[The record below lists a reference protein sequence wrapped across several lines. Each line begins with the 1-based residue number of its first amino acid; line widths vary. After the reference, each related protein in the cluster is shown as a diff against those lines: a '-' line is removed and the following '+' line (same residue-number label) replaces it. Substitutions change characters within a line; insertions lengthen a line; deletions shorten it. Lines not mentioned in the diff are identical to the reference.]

1 MAEKNY
7 ITFIDNAG
15 RAIFGEVDTETDVS
29 LKVKNPVMI
38 TVQQQQ
44 NGQMAV
50 QLFPLFFQEFVV
62 PGEGDV
68 RNNFFTYPKSGI
80 AVGSNFEIEP
90 RIVEQY
96 QRIVTPQLVAADTPN
111 NEGGE
116 PEVIKLFDDE

>member
-15 RAIFGEVDTETDVS
+15 RAIFSEVETETDVS

-38 TVQQQQ
+38 TVQQQE

-50 QLFPLFFQEFVV
+50 QLFPLFFQEFVS
-62 PGEGDV
+62 PGDDDV
-68 RNNFFTYPKSGI
+68 RNNFFTYPKSNI
-80 AVGSNFEIEP
+80 AVGSDFNIEP

-96 QRIVTPQLVAADTPN
+96 QRIVNPQLVAVDTPN
-111 NEGGE
+111 SEGGE